1 MDPTKL
7 NYLAIVV
14 ATLSM
19 FILGGLWY
27 SPALFGKLWM
37 RECGL
42 TEEKLKQANM
52 KKIYGL
58 AFILSFIMAFN
69 LAVFLSNSSDLVWGM
84 TAGALAGIGW
94 VAMAFGV
101 NCLFERKSLTY
112 FLINAGYFSIA
123 FIIMGGIVAV
133 WK

>member
-1 MDPTKL
+1 MDPSKL

-14 ATLSM
+14 ATLSTFM
-19 FILGGLWY
+19 LGGLWY
-27 SPALFGKLWM
+27 SPALFGKIWM

-42 TEEKLKQANM
+42 TEEKLKKANM
-52 KKIYGL
+52 AKIYGL

-69 LAVFLSNSSDLVWGM
+69 LAVFLSDSSDIVWGM

-94 VAMAFGV
+94 VAMSFGV
-101 NCLFERKSLTY
+101 NCLFERKSLAY
-112 FLINAGYFSIA
+112 FLINAGYFSVA